1 VVKKSFVAT
10 AVVATSISLA
20 QPVFGQSDD
29 KTLGKVHFETSC
41 KPEAQQRFDQAML
54 YQHSF

>member
-1 VVKKSFVAT
+1 MVKKSFVVT

-41 KPEAQQRFDQAML
+41 KPDAQQQFDQAML
-54 YQHSF
+54 Y